1 MPTTRSRPRP
11 HAAHVTVPTQ
21 HAALVRF
28 YVEHTLG
35 GTVHADLPGA
45 DMGRE
50 LSISVEQHH
59 AERLAGFIDC
69 VTLIEARM

>member
-11 HAAHVTVPTQ
+11 HEARVTVPAQ

-35 GTVHADLPGA
+35 GTVRTDFPGA

-50 LSISVEQHH
+50 LVILVEAQH
-59 AERLAGFIDC
+59 AARLAGFIDC
-69 VTLIEARM
+69 VTLIEARR

>member
-1 MPTTRSRPRP
+1 MAATRSRPLQ
-11 HAAHVTVPTQ
+11 HEAQVTVPAQ

-35 GTVHADLPGA
+35 GTVRTDLPGA

-50 LSISVEQHH
+50 LVISVDTAH
-59 AERLAGFIDC
+59 AERLAGFVDC
-69 VTLIEARM
+69 VTLIEARR

>member
-1 MPTTRSRPRP
+1 MPTTRSRPRQ
-11 HAAHVTVPTQ
+11 HEARVTVPTS
-21 HAALVRF
+21 HTALVRF

-35 GTVHADLPGA
+35 GSVRTALPSA

-50 LSISVEQHH
+50 LVIRVEPQH

-69 VTLIEARM
+69 VTLIAART